1 MMRESYFKGENLSE
15 RSRKNL
21 FILDAIRRRG
31 PISKTD
37 ISSLIGL
44 NVVTVSN
51 YVDEFLR
58 QKIVFEKEFDVSKG
72 GRRPLLLDLNTSAG
86 YAVGVGVNLL
96 GTIGVVTDLSGKV
109 LHKVRNGKSGSGS
122 RDVVDSILTTTAELL
137 DEAKGCRQKIKG
149 IGIGIGGIV
158 DAAREKVRWPEK
170 IENGYHYL
178 DVTVPLKD
186 ILEREFRLPVVI
198 ENDATLACF
207 GEQWLALDSDTKNLV
222 YMFSGVG
229 CGLMIN
235 SEIYRGAS
243 GCAGEVA
250 IHSDRKESPYFLE
263 RWEADLGI
271 GAEYKKRLQWKK
283 GTGSSGSKMPKE
295 AVDVSLN
302 GIFEAC
308 RRGEAPAVDVVR
320 DAGRRLGLRVAYLVN
335 LLNPEM
341 VVIGGGIE
349 EAGIVLIEEVKS
361 AVSEWCFEES
371 AGAAKIVPTRLGENG
386 VALGAAS
393 LVTRQCFAAIN
404 D

>member
-1 MMRESYFKGENLSE
+1 MRESYFKGENLSE

-37 ISSLIGL
+37 ISGLIGL

-58 QKIVFEKEFDVSKG
+58 QKIVFEKEFDVSRG

-86 YAVGVGVNLL
+86 YAVGVGVNIL

-109 LHKVRNGKSGSGS
+109 LYKVKNGKSGSGC
-122 RDVVDSILTTTAELL
+122 REVVDSILTTTAGLL
-137 DEAKGCRQKIKG
+137 DEAKGCRQRIKG

-222 YMFSGVG
+222 YLFSGVG

-235 SEIYRGAS
+235 GEIYRGAS

-250 IHSDRKESPYFLE
+250 IHSEKKEAPYFLE

-271 GAEYKKRLQWKK
+271 GAEYVKRLQWKK
-283 GTGSSGSKMPKE
+283 GPGGGVKAPKE
-295 AVDVSLN
+295 AVVANLN
-302 GIFEAC
+302 EIFEAC
-308 RRGEAPAVDVVR
+308 RRGEVLAVDVVR
-320 DAGRRLGLRVAYLVN
+320 EAGRRLGLRVAYLVN

-349 EAGIVLIEEVKS
+349 EAGIVLIEEIKS

-371 AGAAKIVPTRLGENG
+371 AGAVKVVPTRLGENG

-393 LVTRQCFAAIN
+393 LVTRQVFAAIN

>member
-1 MMRESYFKGENLSE
+1 MTRESYFKGENISE

-37 ISSLIGL
+37 ISGLIGL

-86 YAVGVGVNLL
+86 YAVGIGANLSD
-96 GTIGVVTDLSGKV
+96 TIGVVTDLSGKV
-109 LHKVRNGKSGSGS
+109 LHKFKQGKSGSTC
-122 RDVVDSILTTTAELL
+122 REVVDAILATTNGLL
-137 DEAKGCRQKIKG
+137 EEAKDCRQKIRG

-158 DAAREKVRWPEK
+158 DGAREKVRWPEK
-170 IENGYHYL
+170 IENSYHYL
-178 DVTVPLKD
+178 DITIPLKD
-186 ILEREFRLPVVI
+186 ILEREFHLPVFI
-198 ENDATLACF
+198 DNDATLACF
-207 GEQWLALDSDTKNLV
+207 GEKWMSLDSDTRNIV

-235 SEIYRGAS
+235 NEIYRGS
-243 GCAGEVA
+243 TGCAGEVA
-250 IHSDRKESPYFLE
+250 VHSDKRESPYFME

-271 GAEYKKRLQWKK
+271 RAEYLKRRQWKK
-283 GTGSSGSKMPKE
+283 GTKAAVKE
-295 AVDVSLN
+295 TGDIDLD

-308 RRGEAPAVDVVR
+308 RKNEALAVEVVR
-320 DAGRRLGLRVAYLVN
+320 DAGRRLGMRAAYLVN

-341 VVIGGGIE
+341 VIIGGGIE
-349 EAGIVLIEEVKS
+349 NAGMVLIEEIKA

-371 AGAAKIVPTRLGENG
+371 AAAVKIVPTRLGENG
-386 VALGAAS
+386 VALGAAG
-393 LVTRQCFAAIN
+393 LVTRQVFTGTS